1 MDTAAAVD
9 EYLRQAR
16 IVLGTGR
23 PAIAQPAT
31 QPGAPPAQPSAW
43 DGTASVAATTTSTRL
58 HQGRTTLA
66 SRHTQANTVITSAAD
81 IATNAHTQLNI
92 IETDWRTD
100 QASLEPFRHTPEGQ
114 AALNR
119 AGTQRIS
126 ETQALVS
133 GVAAQYSG
141 AANAIRGTTDGLPQ
155 PDPHH
160 RGDHPDQTDDD
171 PNNPDGT
178 APDDTDPL
186 TKPPKSNA
194 LGGSTPPTTSALNPT
209 TAPLA
214 GMPAGG
220 MPMGAMPMGG
230 MPMGGGGSPM
240 SGGGLSS
247 LLQPLASQATSLA
260 SAAHQPAGDN
270 TDSGPDSDS
279 DPSTGSSV
287 VRNADRAL
295 GLPYIW
301 GGGNTAGPTGGGFDC
316 SGLTQWAVAQATNGH
331 VMLPRTT
338 YDQIHVGRSID
349 PNDARPGDLIFSNF
363 SSPGV
368 PEHVQIYA
376 GEGKVIEAQQSGV
389 PVKYSRAPSGDIVV
403 RRVV

>member
-16 IVLGTGR
+16 IVLGSGR

-178 APDDTDPL
+178 APATPIPSPNPPRATRSADP
-186 TKPPKSNA
+186 
-194 LGGSTPPTTSALNPT
+194 
-209 TAPLA
+209 
-214 GMPAGG
+214 
-220 MPMGAMPMGG
+220 
-230 MPMGGGGSPM
+230 
-240 SGGGLSS
+240 
-247 LLQPLASQATSLA
+247 
-260 SAAHQPAGDN
+260 
-270 TDSGPDSDS
+270 
-279 DPSTGSSV
+279 
-287 VRNADRAL
+287 
-295 GLPYIW
+295 
-301 GGGNTAGPTGGGFDC
+301 
-316 SGLTQWAVAQATNGH
+316 
-331 VMLPRTT
+331 
-338 YDQIHVGRSID
+338 
-349 PNDARPGDLIFSNF
+349 
-363 SSPGV
+363 
-368 PEHVQIYA
+368 
-376 GEGKVIEAQQSGV
+376 
-389 PVKYSRAPSGDIVV
+389 
-403 RRVV
+403 RRRRRQH